1 MKGGK
6 KPKGAK
12 ARVQAYKKR
21 VAYIGT
27 AITVVILVT
36 IIAVSSFFIY
46 SYLSPSPNQA
56 INPDQTNNQPSQ
68 PKAAIVDHLSL
79 TAPNQTFKQTAT
91 TILEEAGYTVDYY
104 PGEEV
109 TVEFYRNLP
118 THGYSLIVLRVH
130 SATTVGY
137 RSLGLFSS
145 EVRSTTKYVYE
156 QLTEQLVGARFP
168 NDETEYFG
176 ISPLFVLH
184 SMKGRFQ
191 NTTIIHM
198 GCDGLVHTTMAEAF
212 RQKGAKVYI
221 SWDGDV
227 LASHT
232 DQATTHLLQ
241 HLIAEKQT
249 IEHAV
254 TKTREKVGPDP
265 AYKSLLV
272 YYPLEAGDQT
282 IEAVTSTQ
290 TSHSFF
296 WCSKPTIYVPLL
308 FRAVFFSLS
317 NE

>member
-1 MKGGK
+1 MKNRKRPEGT
-6 KPKGAK
+6 K
-12 ARVQAYKKR
+12 ARVQASKKR
-21 VAYIGT
+21 LAYIGT
-27 AITVVILVT
+27 AITVAVLVT
-36 IIAVSSFFIY
+36 LIALSGFFIY
-46 SYLSPSPNQA
+46 FHLDSTPSQPVNL
-56 INPDQTNNQPSQ
+56 DQTSNQPSQ
-68 PKAAIVDHLSL
+68 LKAAIVDHLSL
-79 TAPNQTFKQTAT
+79 TVPNQTFIQTAT
-91 TILEEAGYTVDYY
+91 TILKEAGYTVDYY

-130 SATTVGY
+130 SAITVGY

-145 EVRSTTKYVYE
+145 EVRSKTKYVLE
-156 QLTEQLVGARFP
+156 QLTDQLVGARFP

-176 ISPLFVLH
+176 ISPLFVLN
-184 SMKGRFQ
+184 SMHGTFQ

-198 GCDGLVHTTMAEAF
+198 GCDGLAHTIMAEAF

-249 IEHAV
+249 IEQAV
-254 TKTREKVGPDP
+254 TETRDEVGPDP

-272 YYPLEAGDQT
+272 YYPLEAGAYT
-282 IEAVTSTQ
+282 IES
-290 TSHSFF
+290 
-296 WCSKPTIYVPLL
+296 
-308 FRAVFFSLS
+308 
-317 NE
+317 

>member
-1 MKGGK
+1 MKAGK
-6 KPKGAK
+6 KPKGTK

-21 VAYIGT
+21 FSYIATVTTVA
-27 AITVVILVT
+27 ILVAIIT
-36 IIAVSSFFIY
+36 ISGFLIY
-46 SYLSPSPNQA
+46 SFLNPSPRQTIDPDQ
-56 INPDQTNNQPSQ
+56 INPTSQ
-68 PKAAIVDHLSL
+68 LKAAIVDHLSL
-79 TAPNQTFKQTAT
+79 TAPNHTFKQTAT

-296 WCSKPTIYVPLL
+296 GVQNPLFTRPL
-308 FRAVFFSLS
+308 VSLRFLLI
-317 NE
+317 E